1 MTINTEELITLLNYA
16 MAIQRDRE
24 DEEFDILSE
33 IMDKLGDIE
42 HLTRKIVPPDDL
54 DPESVVF

>member
-1 MTINTEELITLLNYA
+1 MTINTEELIALLNYA

-33 IMDKLGDIE
+33 IMSKLGDIE
-42 HLTRKIVPPDDL
+42 YSTRKTAPPDDL
-54 DPESVVF
+54 VRESPF